1 MNNIKISRHT
11 VAEIIAIQIYVLG
24 TVSLDDRLA
33 TFWIDIPLFLIAFVV
48 ILLAGILVLKMVIPV
63 LNYDYNSNNAVLLVL
78 PAIFR
83 KKKDKN
89 EMMRYFV
96 LCIILLLAL
105 LLLRYVIWG
114 ARDILRELAI
124 NMLSEDD
131 YGRL

>member
-63 LNYDYNSNNAVLLVL
+63 LNYDYNSNNAVLMVL

-124 NMLSEDD
+124 NMLSEGD